1 MDILGLPTNVPE
13 MENIIKSVLNTA
25 CDFQIGKGALLSQMM
40 GVAFWTFSSIR
51 LLFSKLFFVHT
62 MQFKKCGVD

>member
-25 CDFQIGKGALLSQMM
+25 CDFQIGKEALLSQMM
-40 GVAFWTFSSIR
+40 GVAFWTFSSIIGA
-51 LLFSKLFFVHT
+51 S
-62 MQFKKCGVD
+62 